1 MNLSNSRPAVAP
13 GTSALKT
20 ATAEQDQQL
29 SADEHAQYRRAVG
42 KLQWM
47 TYTRSDISYATR
59 ELARALQQ
67 PTTSVQQKLKHL
79 LRYISGTKLYKQVI
93 RPTVKLPEKA
103 TPDLNVYVDS
113 NWAGCSTT
121 RKSSQFWEQ
130 PSTTEAGH
138 KQHSTIKCRSR
149 ALRNQ
154 HRSNR
159 SFAHQ
164 KPSDGTS

>member
-1 MNLSNSRPAVAP
+1 
-13 GTSALKT
+13 
-20 ATAEQDQQL
+20 
-29 SADEHAQYRRAVG
+29 
-42 KLQWM
+42 M

-113 NWAGCSTT
+113 
-121 RKSSQFWEQ
+121 
-130 PSTTEAGH
+130 
-138 KQHSTIKCRSR
+138 
-149 ALRNQ
+149 
-154 HRSNR
+154 
-159 SFAHQ
+159 
-164 KPSDGTS
+164 D